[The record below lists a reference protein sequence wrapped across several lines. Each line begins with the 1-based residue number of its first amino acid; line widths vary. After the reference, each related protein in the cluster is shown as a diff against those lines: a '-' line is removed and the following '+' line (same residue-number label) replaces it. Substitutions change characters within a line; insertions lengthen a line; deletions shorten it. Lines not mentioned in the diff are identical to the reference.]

1 MTESRASRVLRVLLA
16 VLVVAPAIGGGAVAI
31 APVAAQESGSTR
43 SANLDIVQPH
53 YIDSSVDR
61 SSDNETA
68 VYEASGQRLRL
79 YPTNFAARNVV
90 DIGISPASN
99 ASFSRASAGSGYVL
113 EPEQTGTYN
122 LYWVVERP
130 VAGENA
136 SAGDTERVRY
146 EATISVGGDFD
157 IVAVPKSRYDDQQ
170 AQAEKWGELNSSVQ
184 TMIDNSWIVSTL
196 PGDRPSAEA
205 FVESALRK
213 QRLVHNPAAA
223 FGEGLT
229 LLVLGIFSLG
239 GGLLTLGALGWHAKA
254 VAWLRRRL
262 NIYESVEDAEG
273 DVARK
278 MEAQNIADAKR
289 ARQNQ
294 RFSDVYQPHIADAM
308 AELGETP
315 YEADVNLAA
324 SMLPSEAV
332 AQKARA
338 MGASGYVAVVPEAV
352 VDLLT
357 ADEDTDEDGDGP
369 SDGLATD
376 GGADTDPPAS
386 PEDIDTT
393 TLLDHL
399 KATDER
405 LAIQPA
411 DAVDDDAVTVPLSE
425 ADRDWI
431 AVLPVNDEV
440 LLEFDLAGAEF
451 DRVAA
456 DSDLPEWD
464 LEDIIEQSHLEMRH
478 FNSPASAAEHLK
490 AFVEDTC
497 EHQVTDP
504 DGRPRTTRTVLETV
518 LRDSQILEDRFN
530 LSRQHFIDWLEAAIQ
545 ADDPVAEGLDHA
557 DDVEAGMYE

>member
-1 MTESRASRVLRVLLA
+1 MTNPASRGVRVLLA
-16 VLVVAPAIGGGAVAI
+16 VLVVASAVGGAAVVV
-31 APVAAQESGSTR
+31 APVSAQESASTE
-43 SANLDIVQPH
+43 SADLDIVQPH

-61 SSDNETA
+61 STDNGIA

-79 YPTNFAARNVV
+79 HPTNFDERNVI
-90 DIGISPASN
+90 DTGISPASN
-99 ASFSRASAGSGYVL
+99 ASFSQANAGTGYIL
-113 EPEQTGTYN
+113 EPEQTGTYE

-130 VAGENA
+130 ASGPNA

-146 EATISVGGDFD
+146 EATISVDGNLGV
-157 IVAVPKSRYDDQQ
+157 VAVPESRYNEQQ
-170 AQAEKWGELNSSVQ
+170 EQAEKWGTLNSSVQ

-196 PGDRPSAEA
+196 PGDRPTAEA
-205 FVESALRK
+205 FIESALRK

-229 LLVLGIFSLG
+229 LLIFGIFSLG
-239 GGLLTLGALGWHAKA
+239 GGLLFLGALGWHAKA

-315 YEADVNLAA
+315 YEADINLAA

-338 MGASGYVAVVPEAV
+338 MGASGYVAVVPEAI

-357 ADEDTDEDGDGP
+357 GDDGADDEGDGA
-369 SDGLATD
+369 SDVATD
-376 GGADTDPPAS
+376 GGTDATEAAAADIN
-386 PEDIDTT
+386 IDTG

-399 KATDER
+399 EATDER

-411 DAVDDDAVTVPLSE
+411 DVVDDDAVTVDLTE

-431 AVLPVNDEV
+431 SVLPVNDEV
-440 LLEFDLAGAEF
+440 LLEFDLAGAEY
-451 DRVAA
+451 DRLDA
-456 DSDLPEWD
+456 DGDLPDWD
-464 LEDIIEQSHLEMRH
+464 LEDIIERTHLEMRH
-478 FNSPASAAEHLK
+478 FDSPAEAAEHLL

-497 EHQVTDP
+497 QHQVTDP

-530 LSRQHFIDWLEAAIQ
+530 LSRQHVIDWLEAAIR

-557 DDVEAGMYE
+557 ADVEDGKYE